1 MCGIVGLISK
11 TGRPVEEPVLR
22 AMTRALAHRG
32 PDGAGVFS
40 WGAGGFGHRRL
51 AIIDPA
57 AGQQPMVSED
67 NQLHITYNGEIYNY
81 RSLKKTLEGYGHRFR
96 TNSDTEVVLYA
107 YRQWGSRCVLRFR
120 GMFAFAIADE
130 INRQVFLARD
140 HLGIKPLV
148 YLDTPDVFAFASEI
162 QALHHIPDLDL
173 SIDPQAIDTYLQ
185 LLYIPAPQTIFHSVK
200 KLRPGHTLTVSF
212 DGVVGKQE
220 RFWRPTFNVI
230 HGRSEEEWI
239 EGLDAVLR
247 RSVRAHLV
255 SDVPFGAFL
264 SGGLDSTAIV
274 AYMSEVL
281 NRPVKAF
288 TIGFEE
294 TEFDETPWA
303 VQAAHKFGVE
313 HHIEVLQPNALEILP
328 DLVRHYGEPF
338 GDSSAIP
345 TYYVSKLAAHH
356 VPMVLSGD
364 GGDELLA
371 GYQSYKGWIRWIT
384 WHGRPKWRRLLYPLA
399 MRLRPNRYLPRV
411 PGADAWLRFVE
422 ATSRKDRIRLWRKD
436 SGVLPEEVP
445 EVFEEAMTQIDDLDP
460 AHAVQCCDLQTY
472 LPFDILTK
480 VDAASMMNSLEVR
493 TPLVD
498 HEVVD
503 FACSIPSRFN
513 VGFGPG
519 GRVNGKILLKKI
531 LSKSFP
537 ESFLSRPKQGFG
549 VPIKRWLGNDE
560 TSTTEVRSRL
570 TDRNSPLLNYFEPDA
585 VTSIINGK
593 SDSQQWLLLFL
604 DEWLR
609 QNRRLRHQFSE
620 ELHDVNPG

>member
-1 MCGIVGLISK
+1 MCGIVGLLSK
-11 TGRPVEEPVLR
+11 IGRPVEEPVLK

-32 PDGAGVFS
+32 PDGEGWFS

-51 AIIDPA
+51 AIIDPD
-57 AGQQPMVSED
+57 AGHQPMASD
-67 NQLHITYNGEIYNY
+67 DDRLHITYNGEIYNY
-81 RSLKKTLEGYGHRFR
+81 RSLRETLEGHGHRFR

-107 YRQWGSRCVLRFR
+107 YRQWGSQCVLRFR

-130 INRQVFLARD
+130 VNLRIFLARD

-148 YLDTPDVFAFASEI
+148 YLDTRDVFAFASEI

-173 SIDPQAIDTYLQ
+173 SVDPQAIDTYLQ
-185 LLYIPAPQTIFHSVK
+185 LQYIPAPQTIFHSVK

-212 DGVVGKQE
+212 DGAIGMQ
-220 RFWRPTFNVI
+220 RRYWRPTFNVVP
-230 HGRSEEEWI
+230 GRSEEEWL

-247 RSVRAHLV
+247 QSVRAHLV

-274 AYMSEVL
+274 AYMSDIL
-281 NRPVKAF
+281 DRPVKAF

-294 TEFDETPWA
+294 TDFDETPWA
-303 VQAAHKFGVE
+303 VQAARKFGVE

-345 TYYVSKLAAHH
+345 TYYVSKLASHH

-371 GYQSYKGWIRWIT
+371 GYHRYRTWLRWIT
-384 WHGRPKWRRLLYPLA
+384 AQDRPRWRRFLYPLA
-399 MRLRPNRYLPRV
+399 TRLRPQRYLPRR
-411 PGADAWLRFVE
+411 PSSKAWIRFVQ
-422 ATSRKDRIRLWRKD
+422 ATSPLDRVALWRREIGIQHQEPP
-436 SGVLPEEVP
+436 SIFEEVFGLEDGTEP
-445 EVFEEAMTQIDDLDP
+445 LQ
-460 AHAVQCCDLQTY
+460 AVQSCDLQTY

-480 VDAASMMNSLEVR
+480 VDVASMMNGLEVR

-498 HEVVD
+498 RVVVD
-503 FACSIPSRFN
+503 YATSIPSRFN
-513 VGFGPG
+513 IELTPDTGFQ
-519 GRVNGKILLKKI
+519 GKLLLKK
-531 LSKSFP
+531 LLGRSFP
-537 ESFLSRPKQGFG
+537 EAFLNRPKQGFG
-549 VPIKRWLGNDE
+549 VPIQPWFGPGGIRTN
-560 TSTTEVRSRL
+560 EVRDRL
-570 TDRNSPLLNYFEPDA
+570 TDPGSPLGDYFDPVA
-585 VTSIINGK
+585 VSNVATDTRS
-593 SDSQQWLLLFL
+593 SYQWLLLFL

-609 QNRRLRHQFSE
+609 NLRKPPRLTS
-620 ELHDVNPG
+620 NK